1 MPERVPSELFQ
12 IDGQDE
18 KEGTTQLTCS
28 INLVNLFMVD
38 QSRPFPMLLD
48 VVQALMRRSGSG
60 ALAGTLLTF
69 AVKYPGPGLGRYC
82 SVWLRPTF
90 RLRSATWPACPE
102 PAPTLPP

>member
-1 MPERVPSELFQ
+1 MRGEAKHVNMRDKDLLCEMPERVPSELFQ

-28 INLVNLFMVD
+28 INLVNLFLVD

-48 VVQALMRRSGSG
+48 GVQALMRRSGSG

-69 AVKYPGPGLGRYC
+69 AVKYPGPGLGT
-82 SVWLRPTF
+82 VVF
-90 RLRSATWPACPE
+90 G
-102 PAPTLPP
+102 

>member
-1 MPERVPSELFQ
+1 MPEREPSELFQ

-28 INLVNLFMVD
+28 NNLVNLFLVD

-69 AVKYPGPGLGRYC
+69 AVKYRLVSRPGLPQCLVEAHFFVYAVQLG
-82 SVWLRPTF
+82 P
-90 RLRSATWPACPE
+90 
-102 PAPTLPP
+102 PAPN